1 MRENV
6 VETLK
11 GSVGEGDCFSV
22 SGSSSIC
29 QSGQASSI
37 CQSGQAFPIGNAFSG
52 GQGRHRPENRQKVVH
67 LRRHSPIAAVAY
79 MRGP

>member
-6 VETLK
+6 VEILK
-11 GSVGEGDCFSV
+11 GPVGEGDCFSV

-29 QSGQASSI
+29 QSS
-37 CQSGQAFPIGNAFSG
+37 QAFPIGNAFSG